1 MDLTIFPRVRLCH
14 SPTPLESLE
23 NLTKELGGPTL
34 YIKRDDCT
42 GLATG
47 GNKTRKLEFLIGQA
61 LQQGA
66 DTIITQ
72 GAVQSN
78 HARQTAAAAA
88 KFGLNCKILLERRV
102 PNVALDYE
110 QTGNVLL
117 DRMFGA
123 ELEWW
128 PAGEDMNAIG
138 RDVTEKVRQEGGVPY
153 FIPGGGSNKVGALGY
168 VNCAIE
174 LLQQADEQG
183 LRIDTVVT
191 STGSAGTQAGLVVGL
206 EGGNSGIKVYGVS
219 ARLPR
224 DKQEELVYN
233 LAVETAAY
241 VGMKGEISRESVVAN
256 SDYVGPGY
264 GQPTPEMVEAVNLLA
279 RTEGILLDPVYSGK
293 AMAGLIGEIR
303 KGTFSKDDN
312 IVFVHTGGTAALF
325 AYEALFSESVKAA

>member
-138 RDVTEKVRQEGGVPY
+138 RDVTEKVREEGGMPY

-206 EGGNSGIKVYGVS
+206 EDGNSGIKVYGVS

-303 KGTFSKDDN
+303 KGTFSKDEN
-312 IVFVHTGGTAALF
+312 IVFVHTGGSAALF
-325 AYEALFSESVKAA
+325 AYEALFNNKAA